1 MLRRENNETT
11 EREVILWLE
20 KNGPYQRYQNLSA
33 YLKGVLRNLVCIPTR
48 PTSHEER
55 RNLWI
60 ELCSTARHINGFV
73 PPDEELR
80 KIFTPVAPRET
91 LPNLYRY

>member
-20 KNGPYQRYQNLSA
+20 KNGSYQRYQNLSA

-60 ELCSTARHINGFV
+60 ELCSTARDINGFV

-91 LPNLYRY
+91 LSYLEKF